1 MTRLTGADSVKLSR
15 MTRRDRG
22 RRRRRF
28 MISGGNLKDQK
39 PDERRL

>member
-15 MTRRDRG
+15 MSRQERE

-28 MISGGNLKDQK
+28 MISGRNPKDQK
-39 PDERRL
+39 PDERRR